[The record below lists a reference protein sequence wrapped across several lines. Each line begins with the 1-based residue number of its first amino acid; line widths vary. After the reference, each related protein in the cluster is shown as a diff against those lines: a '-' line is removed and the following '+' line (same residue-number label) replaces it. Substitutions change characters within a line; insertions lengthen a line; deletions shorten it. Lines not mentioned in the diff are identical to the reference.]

1 MALSTLSRLREIA
14 RGSGTPNPAHA
25 EAGTGESAVVAL
37 TRRELTYEPVDADGL
52 PIDRRTVEDE
62 TPDAR
67 IPGARLLEGAHGRCL
82 VIEHLFDPDRS
93 HGRVRVQQCGEV
105 RIDETLELLAGR
117 SLRLADPRRGRAPGR
132 GRRTVD
138 AVQSDLLAPRRLV
151 YFDLE
156 TTGLSGGAGMLA
168 FLAGVG
174 EWTPEGFR
182 TTQFLLPSYASE
194 RAMLHAL
201 NAYLGDDAVLVTY
214 NGRTF
219 DVPVMELR
227 GEMQRVPQAVCDLPH
242 LDMLHAARRLW
253 RASEDGERSCRLTHL
268 EESVLG
274 LGRVGDVGGFEI
286 PARYFQF
293 VRGGSAELLEPVLLH
308 NRLDLLSLAALTA
321 HAQQLVCEGRD
332 CPPSASTAYGLG
344 TLYERADW
352 HEAALSCY
360 RTASEDHW
368 QTRELRRHA
377 TRALARLLRRLRRYE
392 EAAEAWTRLLQLGG
406 RPQILREAREALA
419 VHHEHRDGRLEEA
432 RRHAVAGVEQAIGR
446 EEREQF
452 SKRLARLDRKLART
466 SPETTLWSE

>member
-1 MALSTLSRLREIA
+1 MAVSTLSRLREIA
-14 RGSGTPNPAHA
+14 RGSGTPTSTSGDAARPA
-25 EAGTGESAVVAL
+25 GGAVA
-37 TRRELTYEPVDADGL
+37 RRELTYEPVDADGL
-52 PIDRRTVEDE
+52 PLDPRLDTAPHGDPESRL
-62 TPDAR
+62 
-67 IPGARLLEGAHGRCL
+67 PGARLVHGPHGSCL
-82 VIEHLFDPDRS
+82 VIEHLFAPDRS

-105 RIDETLELLAGR
+105 RLDETLELLAGR
-117 SLRLADPRRGRAPGR
+117 ALRDGSVRRGRASSRR
-132 GRRTVD
+132 GEESQD
-138 AVQSDLLAPRRLV
+138 DLWALRRLV

-174 EWTPEGFR
+174 EWTAEGFR
-182 TTQFLLPSYASE
+182 TTQFLLPSHACE

-201 NAYLGDDAVLVTY
+201 NDYLGDDAVLVTY

-227 GEMQRVPQAVCDLPH
+227 GEMQRVPQVVCDLPH

-253 RASEDGERSCRLTHL
+253 RASDEGERSCRLTHL

-321 HAQQLVCEGRD
+321 HAQQIVSDGREA
-332 CPPSASTAYGLG
+332 PPSGATAYGLG
-344 TLYERADW
+344 AMYERAGW
-352 HEAALSCY
+352 HDSAVACY
-360 RTASEDHW
+360 RAAAEDHW
-368 QTRELRRHA
+368 QTRDLRRHA
-377 TRALARLLRRLRRYE
+377 TRALARLLRRLRRYD
-392 EAAEAWTRLLQLGG
+392 EAAAAWQRLLDLGG
-406 RPQILREAREALA
+406 RPQMMREAREALA

-446 EEREQF
+446 GEREQF
-452 SKRLARLDRKLART
+452 SKRLARLERKLARAT
-466 SPETTLWSE
+466 PETTLWSE